1 VTTTGKDDVVL
12 HMTRSE
18 LQDLV
23 KEAVEDGVA
32 KAFRDVGIH
41 AGDPEQVDEQRADF
55 RFTRRLRKSTE
66 GMTARA
72 GATLLILTM
81 GGLVGLFITG
91 LKGWIVAK

>member
-1 VTTTGKDDVVL
+1 MTATGKDDVVL

-32 KAFRDVGIH
+32 KALRDVGIH
-41 AGDPEQVDEQRADF
+41 ATDPEQVDEARADF
-55 RFTRRLRKSTE
+55 RFVRRLRQSTE

-81 GGLVGLFITG
+81 GGLVGLLIAG
-91 LKGWIVAK
+91 LKGWVVSK